1 MQGATPGSFQ
11 ADTQFK
17 NEPHP
22 PASSFS
28 SGLTTTASAK
38 RITFYKSGDSQFKG
52 VKMAI
57 HKRSFKCFD
66 ALLDDLSQKVPLPF
80 GVRTITTPRGTRSI
94 KHLEQLDDGGC
105 YLCSDRCYVK
115 PINMEAAG
123 KRPTVWYHS
132 HPPNARRKPSR
143 PEDAPSGHQH
153 RHPKRIVLVKNTDPA
168 VRRSVLLSRR
178 TARSLRVFMDEISEL
193 MQCNVKKLY
202 TLEGCK
208 IDSIQSLMQCPSVL
222 VCAGREPFRPLLVEN
237 LRTLSDE
244 RLPGMGT
251 RSRSSV
257 CSEGHENKKNVN
269 FGLETKKSIIH
280 PRSDSSNR
288 STRFSLS
295 SEKSYQNGLCMTP
308 GQLACVSTCPYVK
321 EMSVNDDIEKRVLV
335 NKDGSLSV
343 EMRVRFRLFSDETL
357 QWSTEIKKSSTKLTD
372 SGSANETTQRYLPA
386 KAECSEPD
394 SNSPSET
401 EEAFATK
408 LHKKHLEESLRQNC
422 CNHCQEYDIWK
433 NPMHKDPGVC
443 KSLSSSGSSQKI
455 RCKKTSL
462 DSTHAISRSS
472 EEYTEH
478 VVEKASCF
486 QQTVEEEET
495 RVEYCARSRCCSRG
509 EVLAS
514 KSRRLCKDG
523 CESCAKNKCCYS
535 DIREP
540 GTELSPAQH
549 YEVTEERAI
558 SAVSNSS
565 KVLECLKDDQDDEY
579 DDLPPSISRA
589 SNWSQSDHVEGDVQ
603 SKCIHCCGCQTS
615 PRSHLSPRPPSKV
628 SSGAVR
634 SLRSKKY
641 KTTLAET
648 DGLVNQAAR
657 TTSAISNVSSR
668 SPACIS
674 SSPASIGQRRAK
686 RGARSIISR
695 HSRVSC
701 KSEGQIKTPTASDAL
716 EICEDGKVQE
726 NGYISAMPVKSSV
739 CLWCGESK
747 GLRNPK
753 KTESQNAEKDGS
765 FTSKDPQENC
775 KAINNY
781 KSDRERSETA
791 QSKHSDASAASNN
804 SKLSNHIGHEKCPE
818 AETSEERAKSGMS
831 TKSGSAEST
840 KSKTNCIIVD
850 REPTPTCL
858 SEAKSDSATS
868 NKSNPSFEHRPL
880 ASEENKSFVKMCC
893 KLLETKATE
902 DSSSA
907 DIQSD
912 NEEGSCKTPL
922 KSNASSKHS
931 YMQKKD
937 SNGSLSTTESN
948 ERVPSEMSNTSSASC
963 KSDKS
968 SHNLP
973 ETTVTSIPEKADDCE
988 TPIIVSKNATC
999 AMSHTSIKITTPDAP
1014 ASQEMKAE
1022 EDDKD
1027 MTQNALTVTSPSP
1040 RRSPSPSR
1048 SKSTKTKVKQGN
1060 SRETSGMSF
1069 NSKVSSRS
1077 QKSSKCHCH
1086 SSTGSHLGESK
1097 TQREGVEDESE
1108 RVLSR
1113 SSGKSHLSAQSN
1125 VNNVKSLCSQFDEP
1139 LSPTSTA
1146 SVSLGLPEEHKCD
1159 DFEEQSTN
1167 DITEDAGCKLEV
1179 VNYLDVEERPKTAI
1193 SVSSQI
1199 SKKTDY
1205 STCKTPLQ
1213 TLSPVSAEKVK
1224 SADMKTSNN
1233 IRSSSALSASS
1244 SRSKSPGSTKT
1255 ATVKEHDTTRAEMTE
1270 TDKASNKQSSK
1281 HHSERSSGQTTTARD
1296 CLASLKASE
1305 CSEKSKKET
1314 SKHSSKNNDL
1324 ICDEDNNGSLKT
1336 SKSDKRSVKEDTSKP
1351 NSVVMSDISQ
1361 KCTSLPQENQNKQ
1374 KASIINPD
1382 SSNVVLSKAL
1392 SAADLLREIIAN
1404 ARPVSRESKSIA
1416 SSKNIDKVEKIKES
1430 KSEKRSRS
1438 KHRKVSNASE
1448 HNNEEPDSIM
1458 PSYLPNASTT
1468 NVVND
1473 WLMNNP
1479 IDGSAYEMDVEFT
1492 ENTEIQG
1499 EEEASGDK
1507 SEAPGNI
1514 TEVEEPHEE
1523 EIQMENNITQS
1534 CDERPQVESSELDKQ
1549 CPSSVQVM
1557 KVLLGPK
1564 LDRCRSLPEVSPV
1577 YGRKLSRSA
1586 QGLLDCLANL
1596 QLIES
1601 DPRNEKHPKNH
1612 EVMTILQSLWLQEP
1626 SDDEPTNQTKRE
1638 HQSGE
1643 DEFNLQSS
1651 SGVDVS
1657 SGSTGSVKGTMSGVV
1672 EKSETAHGK
1681 ISPIPEQEA
1690 LNKDKDE
1697 ALMENGNTPA
1707 TCEETSNISDPT
1719 TPDIAEQVQGS
1730 PENKDVKDSQEN
1742 TAVED
1747 DQSVENK
1754 DESDQTQQTSS
1765 NKSSGNDMTENKS
1778 SGTPPSLQRAPLAKR
1793 ISQDPDPVWVLN
1805 LLKKLEKQFML
1816 HYVDA
1821 MAEFKVKWDLDDN
1834 EMLNA
1839 MISELKEEVHKR
1851 IQSSITQELQKIQ
1864 SRAGRGP
1871 RPPGNALSRE
1881 STIQTEQRRRRLRV
1895 MRNKSITFSRSEDIF
1910 TASGTENSDQRS
1922 DDEYCPC
1929 DACMKRKMA
1938 SRVAQRAEVLSLAPV
1953 MMEFDLRKILQM
1965 KKAPVKPPERKVK
1978 DQNTAKGTGRG
1989 QDNNL
1994 EVLHEEVEKGN
2005 NDVRH
2010 CSNADVDNEEANDKG
2025 NGQDVCEDHETKD
2038 EKCDENDGE
2047 KVEEKKAVSVQED
2060 AEKDVNATED
2070 DDEKNVE
2077 DIAEVVNVE
2086 NAVDAED
2093 DKDVEKNM
2101 ETTEKTT
2108 ETDEETKSHEEDKPI
2123 KDEAEETKNWEDQP
2137 TTDCES
2143 KSNKG
2148 DLSKSNDDEKE
2159 QQNEMNDD
2167 GNQTKSPEDEVEKDK
2182 EEDEDQPMTSRV
2194 IVQAEVR
2201 QDLENENDKHDST
2214 EEAFTEDTEK
2224 DKSAEGSGVDSERTS
2239 MESQLGSVENHTNQQ
2254 AKLHD
2259 LQSFMESVE
2268 SQGDSVVVITEQPPY
2283 KESDELHGRDNQKDI
2298 SNGVME
2304 WQISPKIR
2312 NKTYR
2317 RKKLKD
2323 SDEILMN
2330 GK

>member
-1 MQGATPGSFQ
+1 MQRDTPGTFQ

-28 SGLTTTASAK
+28 SGLTATAPAK

-66 ALLDDLSQKVPLPF
+66 ALLDDLSRKVPLPF
-80 GVRTITTPRGTRSI
+80 GVRTITTPRGTHSI

-115 PINMEAAG
+115 PINIEAAG
-123 KRPTVWYHS
+123 KRPTVWHHS

-153 RHPKRIVLVKNTDPA
+153 RQPKRIVLVKNTDPA

-178 TARSLRVFMDEISEL
+178 TARSLRFFMDEISEL

-222 VCAGREPFRPLLVEN
+222 VCAGREPFRPPLAEN
-237 LRTLSDE
+237 LRKLSDE

-251 RSRSSV
+251 RSLSSV
-257 CSEGHENKKNVN
+257 CSEGHESKKNVN

-308 GQLACVSTCPYVK
+308 SQSACVSTCPYIK
-321 EMSVNDDIEKRVLV
+321 EMSVNDDIEKKVLV

-343 EMRVRFRLFSDETL
+343 EMRVRFRLLSDETL

-372 SGSANETTQRYLPA
+372 CSSANETAQRYLPA

-394 SNSPSET
+394 STSPSET
-401 EEAFATK
+401 EEVFATK
-408 LHKKHLEESLRQNC
+408 LHKKHLKESLHQNC
-422 CNHCQEYDIWK
+422 CNHFQEYDIWK
-433 NPMHKDPGVC
+433 NPMHKDPGIC
-443 KSLSSSGSSQKI
+443 ESLSSSGSSQKI
-455 RCKKTSL
+455 KCEKTL
-462 DSTHAISRSS
+462 MDRTHAIYRSS

-486 QQTVEEEET
+486 QQTVEEGET

-509 EVLAS
+509 EVLAL
-514 KSRRLCKDG
+514 KSRRFCKDG
-523 CESCAKNKCCYS
+523 CESKAKNKYCYS

-549 YEVTEERAI
+549 YQVTEDRAI

-579 DDLPPSISRA
+579 DDLPPSVSRA
-589 SNWSQSDHVEGDVQ
+589 SNWSQSDHVEGQ
-603 SKCIHCCGCQTS
+603 SKCIHCCGCQWS

-628 SSGAVR
+628 LSDAVR
-634 SLRSKKY
+634 SLRFKKY
-641 KTTLAET
+641 KTTLAKT
-648 DGLVNQAAR
+648 DGLVNTSVR

-668 SPACIS
+668 SPACTS
-674 SSPASIGQRRAK
+674 SSPASIRQRRAK
-686 RGARSIISR
+686 KGARSIVSR
-695 HSRVSC
+695 HSRASC
-701 KSEGQIKTPTASDAL
+701 KSEGQIKNPTASDAL
-716 EICEDGKVQE
+716 EICNDGKVQE
-726 NGYISAMPVKSSV
+726 IGCISAMSVKTSV
-739 CLWCGESK
+739 CSWCGESK

-753 KTESQNAEKDGS
+753 ETESQNAEKDG
-765 FTSKDPQENC
+765 TSKDPPENL
-775 KAINNY
+775 
-781 KSDRERSETA
+781 ERSESA
-791 QSKHSDASAASNN
+791 KSKHSDASAISNN
-804 SKLSNHIGHEKCPE
+804 SKLSNRIGHEKCPE
-818 AETSEERAKSGMS
+818 VETSEERAKSSIS
-831 TKSGSAEST
+831 TKSGSAKST
-840 KSKTNCIIVD
+840 KSKPNWIIVD
-850 REPTPTCL
+850 REPTPTSL
-858 SEAKSDSATS
+858 SEAKSDSAMS
-868 NKSNPSFEHRPL
+868 NKSNPSFERQPL
-880 ASEENKSFVKMCC
+880 ASGETKSFVKMCC
-893 KLLETKATE
+893 ELLETKATE
-902 DSSSA
+902 HSSSA
-907 DIQSD
+907 DVQSD
-912 NEEGSCKTPL
+912 NEQVLCKTSM
-922 KSNASSKHS
+922 KSNSSSKHS
-931 YMQKKD
+931 HMLKKD
-937 SNGSLSTTESN
+937 SNDNLSTTESN
-948 ERVPSEMSNTSSASC
+948 EIVSSEMSNTSSASC

-973 ETTVTSIPEKADDCE
+973 ETAVTSIPEKADDCE
-988 TPIIVSKNATC
+988 TPKIASKSATC
-999 AMSHTSIKITTPDAP
+999 AMSHTSIKISTPDAP
-1014 ASQEMKAE
+1014 AAQEMKAE

-1027 MTQNALTVTSPSP
+1027 MTQNALSVTSPSP
-1040 RRSPSPSR
+1040 RRCPSPSR
-1048 SKSTKTKVKQGN
+1048 SKSPRTKVKQGN
-1060 SRETSGMSF
+1060 SRETSGMSV
-1069 NSKVSSRS
+1069 NSKVSSLSQRS
-1077 QKSSKCHCH
+1077 NKCQCH

-1097 TQREGVEDESE
+1097 SKTQKEGVEDESE

-1125 VNNVKSLCSQFDEP
+1125 VNKVKSLCSQFDEP

-1146 SVSLGLPEEHKCD
+1146 SVSLGLAEEHKCD
-1159 DFEEQSTN
+1159 DFDEQSTN

-1179 VNYLDVEERPKTAI
+1179 VNCVGVEKRPKTAV
-1193 SVSSQI
+1193 SVSSHI
-1199 SKKTDY
+1199 SGKLHY
-1205 STCKTPLQ
+1205 CTCKTPLQ
-1213 TLSPVSAEKVK
+1213 TLSPVSAKKVK
-1224 SADMKTSNN
+1224 SADMKTSNS
-1233 IRSSSALSASS
+1233 IRPSSALSSS
-1244 SRSKSPGSTKT
+1244 SSHSKSPGRTK
-1255 ATVKEHDTTRAEMTE
+1255 TVKEHDTTRVEMTE

-1281 HHSERSSGQTTTARD
+1281 HHSERTSRQTTPTRG
-1296 CLASLKASE
+1296 CLASSKASE
-1305 CSEKSKKET
+1305 RSEKSKKEI
-1314 SKHSSKNNDL
+1314 SKKKSKYNGLN
-1324 ICDEDNNGSLKT
+1324 ICGEDNNG
-1336 SKSDKRSVKEDTSKP
+1336 KSDKRSVKDDASEP

-1361 KCTSLPQENQNKQ
+1361 KCTSVPQVKQNKY

-1382 SSNVVLSKAL
+1382 SSNAILSQAL

-1404 ARPVSRESKSIA
+1404 AKSVSRESKSIA
-1416 SSKNIDKVEKIKES
+1416 SIKNIDKVEKIKDS
-1430 KSEKRSRS
+1430 KSEKKSRS
-1438 KHRKVSNASE
+1438 KYRQVRNASG

-1458 PSYLPNASTT
+1458 PSCLPNASPTE
-1468 NVVND
+1468 VVND

-1479 IDGSAYEMDVEFT
+1479 IDGPAYELDVEVT

-1499 EEEASGDK
+1499 VKECSRDK

-1523 EIQMENNITQS
+1523 EIQMKNNITQT

-1549 CPSSVQVM
+1549 CPSSVQIM

-1586 QGLLDCLANL
+1586 QGLLDCLVNL

-1601 DPRNEKHPKNH
+1601 DPTNEKHPKNH
-1612 EVMTILQSLWLQEP
+1612 EVMNILQSLWLQEP
-1626 SDDEPTNQTKRE
+1626 SDDEPTNETKR
-1638 HQSGE
+1638 E

-1651 SGVDVS
+1651 FGVDVS
-1657 SGSTGSVKGTMSGVV
+1657 SGSTGSVKSIMSGVV
-1672 EKSETAHGK
+1672 EKSETAHVK

-1690 LNKDKDE
+1690 SNKDKDE
-1697 ALMENGNTPA
+1697 ALMENGNTVA
-1707 TCEETSNISDPT
+1707 TCKETSNISDPT

-1730 PENKDVKDSQEN
+1730 PENKDSLEN
-1742 TAVED
+1742 TNIPAVED
-1747 DQSVENK
+1747 VQSVENK
-1754 DESDQTQQTSS
+1754 DESNQTQQTSS
-1765 NKSSGNDMTENKS
+1765 NKSSGNDMRETTS

-1793 ISQDPDPVWVLN
+1793 ISQDPDTVWVLS

-1821 MAEFKVKWDLDDN
+1821 MAEFKVKWDLDDS
-1834 EMLNA
+1834 EMLNS

-1851 IQSSITQELQKIQ
+1851 IQSSITRELQKIQ

-1895 MRNKSITFSRSEDIF
+1895 MRNKSITFSRTEENF

-1929 DACMKRKMA
+1929 DACMKRKMV

-1965 KKAPVKPPERKVK
+1965 KKGPVTPAERKVK
-1978 DQNTAKGTGRG
+1978 DQNTAKGACTG
-1989 QDNNL
+1989 QDKNL
-1994 EVLHEEVEKGN
+1994 EVLREEVDLGN
-2005 NDVRH
+2005 CDIRG
-2010 CSNADVDNEEANDKG
+2010 CSNGGKDNEEANNKD
-2025 NGQDVCEDHETKD
+2025 NGQDVCEDVEIKD
-2038 EKCDENDGE
+2038 DEECDDNDDE
-2047 KVEEKKAVSVQED
+2047 EVEEKKAKGIQED
-2060 AEKDVNATED
+2060 AEKDVNAKEE
-2070 DDEKNVE
+2070 DDEKKVG
-2077 DIAEVVNVE
+2077 EVVNVE
-2086 NAVDAED
+2086 NSVDAENE
-2093 DKDVEKNM
+2093 KDM
-2101 ETTEKTT
+2101 
-2108 ETDEETKSHEEDKPI
+2108 ETDEETESHEVGKDPE
-2123 KDEAEETKNWEDQP
+2123 DEAEETKNWEDQP
-2137 TTDCES
+2137 KTDSES
-2143 KSNKG
+2143 KSKKE
-2148 DLSKSNDDEKE
+2148 DISKSNDDEQE
-2159 QQNEMNDD
+2159 QQIDMNDD
-2167 GNQTKSPEDEVEKDK
+2167 GNQTESPEDEDEKDK
-2182 EEDEDQPMTSRV
+2182 EEDEDQPRISRV
-2194 IVQAEVR
+2194 TVR
-2201 QDLENENDKHDST
+2201 QDLEKENNNYDST

-2224 DKSAEGSGVDSERTS
+2224 DKSAEGSGVDPEMTRTS
-2239 MESQLGSVENHTNQQ
+2239 IESQHGSVENRTNQQ

-2268 SQGDSVVVITEQPPY
+2268 SQGNSVVVIPKQPPN
-2283 KESDELHGRDNQKDI
+2283 KKSEEIHGRDNQKNI
-2298 SNGVME
+2298 INGGMTR
-2304 WQISPKIR
+2304 QISHKIK

-2317 RKKLKD
+2317 PKKLKD
-2323 SDEILMN
+2323 SEILMN